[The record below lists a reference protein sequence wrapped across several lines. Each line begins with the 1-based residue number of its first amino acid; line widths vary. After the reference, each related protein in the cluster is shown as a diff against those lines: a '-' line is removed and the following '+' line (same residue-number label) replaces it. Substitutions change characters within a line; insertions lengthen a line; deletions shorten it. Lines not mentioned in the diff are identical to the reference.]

1 MIFLPFLSIINSYTL
16 LSQPIYDGYK
26 GLIASSFTWII
37 YFLLHKYKVSEATV
51 LRIFLYVSFFI
62 VGVQII
68 QQFTYP
74 RALFGIRSD
83 NNAITGAIQEVAE
96 QRNGIWRFRMHFNS
110 YFTTP
115 ILFAAWL
122 WLRQKYKLNI
132 FLVVSLLLVS
142 VYLTLTRQVMVATI
156 LAIFLSF
163 FMGTQRM
170 NVKYLLLGLIL
181 ISGLYIFYDVL
192 FESMAE
198 QTKDESQDNIRML
211 SAAYFWNESIKS
223 PLTFL
228 FGYGTLSGNS
238 PVISSLTNFQL
249 LNGFYRSDVGFIGQ
263 IYERGFL
270 YVMACYYLM
279 YRLLFKLKNNIPLYI
294 RMFVIFTAVM
304 SVMIFPMITPVS
316 NIVWTLLLYVSDLH
330 INKSYLALKN
340 T

>member
-1 MIFLPFLSIINSYTL
+1 
-16 LSQPIYDGYK
+16 
-26 GLIASSFTWII
+26 
-37 YFLLHKYKVSEATV
+37 
-51 LRIFLYVSFFI
+51 
-62 VGVQII
+62 
-68 QQFTYP
+68 
-74 RALFGIRSD
+74 
-83 NNAITGAIQEVAE
+83 
-96 QRNGIWRFRMHFNS
+96 
-110 YFTTP
+110 
-115 ILFAAWL
+115 
-122 WLRQKYKLNI
+122 
-132 FLVVSLLLVS
+132 
-142 VYLTLTRQVMVATI
+142 
-156 LAIFLSF
+156 
-163 FMGTQRM
+163 MGTQRM